1 MRILIIFSL
10 LLTSIHAFDAISY
23 FKESPDN
30 KLLCHVGQYSFKMLS
45 QKNATL
51 EKIHEHIYFKLN
63 DENFYFLNNACQTFK
78 TEKEGII
85 F

>member
-23 FKESPDN
+23 FKESAEN
-30 KLLCHVGQYSFKMLS
+30 KLLCHVGQYSFKMVS
-45 QKNATL
+45 QRNAKI
-51 EKIHEHIYFKLN
+51 EKIHEHMYFKLN
-63 DENFYFLNNACQTFK
+63 DENLYFLNNACQTFK
-78 TEKEGII
+78 ANKKGII